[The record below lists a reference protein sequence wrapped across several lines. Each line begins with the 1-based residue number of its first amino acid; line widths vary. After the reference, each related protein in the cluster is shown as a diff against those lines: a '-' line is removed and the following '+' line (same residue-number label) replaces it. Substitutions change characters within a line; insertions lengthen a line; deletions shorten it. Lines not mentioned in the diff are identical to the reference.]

1 MKATVTKIAL
11 VIAYI
16 LITVAIFAPISQN
29 ELTVLGYW
37 VLNIVLGS
45 FVYYLGNAV
54 IDNI

>member
-16 LITVAIFAPISQN
+16 LITVAVFAPISQS